1 MCGLREHR
9 GELQLSWIVTLV
21 ESGRGEEAWRRAGR
35 WPATA
40 QGAGAGDNER
50 PGASDFV
57 GGGRGLTGSGA
68 GAADGAWGGWRDWD
82 DVVGGGGLARG
93 GGGGGGIARGLS
105 YRSSTMCQQ
114 ASALPQTAE
123 HLYPASTYPEEQQH
137 GGEARRRRQQQPR
150 GVGYENARRAAGVE
164 RQQEGRPA
172 VGAGDVTSPAA
183 AVRNGMQNGLWVQN
197 GGAESGAVVA
207 EWQQREGE
215 AEGVANGWAL
225 ASFAVDPRPEEVRA
239 ASAVLADEL
248 STFRED
254 AGLEKKE
261 EEVVEE
267 VEVVDYS
274 KLTVPELKGILRA
287 KKLKVSGK
295 KEELIERLNQVQHRQ
310 TGAVVAEC
318 QQREGEVEGA
328 ADGWAPASFAVEPRR
343 EEMPAASAGR
353 KKREEGVEVEAEV
366 VDYSKLTVP
375 KLKDILRAKKLKV
388 SGRKEEL
395 IERLNQAN
403 SETTSSNTAA
413 ASAAVAVGE
422 VPESLPHTD
431 SSTPTQPQQEQEE
444 DEALPQNWDE
454 HNAYVGQGED
464 ILVAS
469 DWTRQREYFGT
480 GNGRGGGPNGST
492 NGVSNTYGSS
502 SSSSYANS
510 YGRPPPAGSDGYA
523 GAATTPASGG
533 GGGGSGGGT
542 SHYGRPAAA
551 QGYAGAAAAT
561 ATPARRVE
569 QEQQQQ
575 QQVERGG
582 SSQRVGG
589 PGGGAF
595 KPAAV
600 PVVDPGIER
609 LPLPSMPKTVED
621 KVEGVQIVAGREKA
635 RKVVK
640 ILMDNPDAF
649 YACDTEVSEI
659 NLKDH
664 GPVGHGRVTCISIYG
679 GPDLDFGEGPG
690 KILWVDNLGAA
701 AGTLEE
707 FLPFFASEKH
717 KKVWHNYGFDR
728 HVMFNS
734 PDNREE
740 QRIDC
745 VGFAGDTMHMARLWD
760 TSMEKYAGDTGFSLE
775 ALSLKL
781 LGEGQRKTPM
791 KELFGIPKLKKDG
804 TPGNLLVLPPI
815 DEIQTRPEVR
825 PRFIEYSAYDAQAT
839 WLVHRELMQKLREMS
854 WKDGMTMLDFYEMY
868 YVPFG
873 ELLTDMERTGI
884 YVEAKDYLQDIE
896 VQARNDK
903 KKAEETFLNWVKKIQ
918 PGAETLNPSSSTQ
931 IQTLLFG
938 GATNPKTK
946 EKLPVRRVFKIER
959 DPAELEAFKATQ
971 VQDEF
976 ADYTAAMLKEKLKEM
991 GKKVTGKKD
1000 VLLARIRGEEKEDIG
1015 AFFKTMSSKDLK
1027 DTCKTR
1033 GINEDGTK
1041 KELVKKLTDD
1051 AKFQVNLQE
1060 ASGKAEEEKK
1070 KPPPKKMTKYREL
1083 TISSVNMKPTK
1094 VTAAGSPAVSMD
1106 VLNHLAGNPHEDPP
1120 KYGAAYGHFGG
1131 GLEGKEAC
1139 EALYALCNM
1148 GSVDTMVSNF
1158 LQPLQE
1164 LVDEKSRVHCSLNL
1178 NTETGRLSAR
1188 KPNLQN
1194 QPALEKDQ
1202 YKIRAAFRAEEGN
1215 TLVVADYG
1223 QLELRL
1229 LAHITDCKSMITAFK
1244 EGGCFHSR
1252 TAVGMFD
1259 HVKEAVDKGEVL
1271 LEWDYSKG
1279 EPPKPLVK
1287 DVFASERRQAKTLN
1301 FSIAYGKTGH
1311 GLFKDWGVT
1320 LKEAEDLVKAWYADR
1335 PEVKRWQKQV
1345 IQNAKDTGFSRTLM
1359 GRYRKL
1365 PDITSNDRGKV
1376 GHGTRAAINTPI
1388 QGGAADV
1395 AMVAMIGIV
1404 RSPLLKKLGWKLLLQ
1419 VHDEVI
1425 LEGPEE
1431 SAKEAL
1437 AETVRCMQQPWD
1449 GIGLRELRVDLL
1461 VDAKSAKTWYDAK

>member
-1 MCGLREHR
+1 
-9 GELQLSWIVTLV
+9 SV
-21 ESGRGEEAWRRAGR
+21 
-35 WPATA
+35 A

-50 PGASDFV
+50 PGSSDFV
-57 GGGRGLTGSGA
+57 GGGRVLTGSGA
-68 GAADGAWGGWRDWD
+68 GAADGAWGGRRDWD
-82 DVVGGGGLARG
+82 DVVGGRGLARG

-105 YRSSTMCQQ
+105 SYRSSAMCQQ

-137 GGEARRRRQQQPR
+137 GEETRRRRQHQLR
-150 GVGYENARRAAGVE
+150 GVGHEKTRRAAAVE
-164 RQQEGRPA
+164 RRQEGRPA
-172 VGAGDVTSPAA
+172 VGAGDVTSSAA

-215 AEGVANGWAL
+215 
-225 ASFAVDPRPEEVRA
+225 
-239 ASAVLADEL
+239 
-248 STFRED
+248 
-254 AGLEKKE
+254 
-261 EEVVEE
+261 
-267 VEVVDYS
+267 
-274 KLTVPELKGILRA
+274 
-287 KKLKVSGK
+287 
-295 KEELIERLNQVQHRQ
+295 
-310 TGAVVAEC
+310 
-318 QQREGEVEGA
+318 VEGA
-328 ADGWAPASFAVEPRR
+328 ANGWAPASFAVEPRR
-343 EEMPAASAGR
+343 EEMPVASAVLVDELSTFREDAGLAKKEEEVVEEVEVVKEVEVVDYSELTVPELKDILRAKKLKVSGRKEELIERLNQVQYRQTGAVITECQQREGEVGGAAYDWAPVSFALREGVEPRREASAGLE
-353 KKREEGVEVEAEV
+353 KREERMEVEAEV
-366 VDYSKLTVP
+366 VDYSGLTVP

-395 IERLNQAN
+395 IERLNQAD

-413 ASAAVAVGE
+413 ASAAVAVVE
-422 VPESLPHTD
+422 VPESLPHTA
-431 SSTPTQPQQEQEE
+431 SSIPTQPQQQQQQQEE

-464 ILVAS
+464 IVVAS
-469 DWTRQREYFGT
+469 EWTRQHECFGT
-480 GNGRGGGPNGST
+480 GNGRGGAGSGGGPNGST
-492 NGVSNTYGSS
+492 NGVSNAYGSRTSSS
-502 SSSSYANS
+502 SSSSYATS
-510 YGRPPPAGSDGYA
+510 YGRPPPAGSNGYA
-523 GAATTPASGG
+523 LAATTPASGG
-533 GGGGSGGGT
+533 GGGVRSGT

-551 QGYAGAAAAT
+551 QGYAGAAATT

-575 QQVERGG
+575 QQVERGW
-582 SSQRVGG
+582 SSQRGG
-589 PGGGAF
+589 GAGGGAF

-635 RKVVK
+635 REVVQ

-649 YACDTEVSEI
+649 YACDTEVSDI

-679 GPDLDFGEGPG
+679 GPELDFGEGPG

-854 WKDGMTMLDFYEMY
+854 WKDEMTMLDFYEMY

-884 YVEAKDYLQDIE
+884 YVEAKGYLKDIE

-903 KKAEETFLNWVKKIQ
+903 KKAEETFLSWVKKIQ

-938 GATNPKTK
+938 GAMNPKTK

-976 ADYTAAMLKEKLKEM
+976 ADYTAAMLKEKLK
-991 GKKVTGKKD
+991 
-1000 VLLARIRGEEKEDIG
+1000 
-1015 AFFKTMSSKDLK
+1015 
-1027 DTCKTR
+1027 
-1033 GINEDGTK
+1033 
-1041 KELVKKLTDD
+1041 
-1051 AKFQVNLQE
+1051 
-1060 ASGKAEEEKK
+1060 
-1070 KPPPKKMTKYREL
+1070 
-1083 TISSVNMKPTK
+1083 
-1094 VTAAGSPAVSMD
+1094 
-1106 VLNHLAGNPHEDPP
+1106 
-1120 KYGAAYGHFGG
+1120 
-1131 GLEGKEAC
+1131 
-1139 EALYALCNM
+1139 
-1148 GSVDTMVSNF
+1148 
-1158 LQPLQE
+1158 
-1164 LVDEKSRVHCSLNL
+1164 
-1178 NTETGRLSAR
+1178 
-1188 KPNLQN
+1188 
-1194 QPALEKDQ
+1194 
-1202 YKIRAAFRAEEGN
+1202 
-1215 TLVVADYG
+1215 
-1223 QLELRL
+1223 
-1229 LAHITDCKSMITAFK
+1229 
-1244 EGGCFHSR
+1244 
-1252 TAVGMFD
+1252 
-1259 HVKEAVDKGEVL
+1259 
-1271 LEWDYSKG
+1271 
-1279 EPPKPLVK
+1279 
-1287 DVFASERRQAKTLN
+1287 
-1301 FSIAYGKTGH
+1301 
-1311 GLFKDWGVT
+1311 
-1320 LKEAEDLVKAWYADR
+1320 
-1335 PEVKRWQKQV
+1335 
-1345 IQNAKDTGFSRTLM
+1345 
-1359 GRYRKL
+1359 
-1365 PDITSNDRGKV
+1365 
-1376 GHGTRAAINTPI
+1376 
-1388 QGGAADV
+1388 
-1395 AMVAMIGIV
+1395 
-1404 RSPLLKKLGWKLLLQ
+1404 
-1419 VHDEVI
+1419 
-1425 LEGPEE
+1425 
-1431 SAKEAL
+1431 
-1437 AETVRCMQQPWD
+1437 
-1449 GIGLRELRVDLL
+1449 
-1461 VDAKSAKTWYDAK
+1461 